1 MSEDEFVKQIEPI
14 PDHDYFYFVPAD
26 WSLGVNAT
34 CRAYINFC
42 NQNDI
47 FIFRDKFDGYVFVDN
62 KGSEYPAIVEFA
74 PFQGLP
80 KGKSRKKDLKAS
92 TIESE
97 PHYLAFL
104 ESLKDEETEGKTELK
119 MEYSFQIK
127 DGEHFHIIDGF
138 ELIDDA
144 IIFSF
149 RPKDY
154 IHTVV
159 GIFGQCSTGAT
170 R

>member
-1 MSEDEFVKQIEPI
+1 MSEEEFLKQIEPV
-14 PDHDYFYFVPAD
+14 PDHDYFYFVSAD

-42 NQNDI
+42 HQNDI

-80 KGKSRKKDLKAS
+80 KSKSRKKDHKAN
-92 TIESE
+92 TIETE
-97 PHYLAFL
+97 PHYLEFL
-104 ESLKDEETEGKTELK
+104 ESLKDEEAEGKTELK

-127 DGEHFHIIDGF
+127 DGKWMTMTETMTHT
-138 ELIDDA
+138 
-144 IIFSF
+144 
-149 RPKDY
+149 
-154 IHTVV
+154 HTVHSA
-159 GIFGQCSTGAT
+159 QCTSLFLI
-170 R
+170 